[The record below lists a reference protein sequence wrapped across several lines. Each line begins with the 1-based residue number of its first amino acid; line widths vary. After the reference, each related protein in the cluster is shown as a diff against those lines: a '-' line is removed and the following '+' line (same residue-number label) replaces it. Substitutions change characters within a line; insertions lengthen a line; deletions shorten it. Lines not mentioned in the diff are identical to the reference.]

1 MSRIKGSSD
10 ALADRNLA
18 IPDPSGTLTTPNIGQ
33 ARSLGSDLNE
43 YHSDTLG
50 SGTLWAPAGPSNTL
64 SRDIQSVSATD
75 AVIDL
80 FIELFELKERNNWL
94 RRQAVVLLLQQLFG
108 GTVERRVTENLTWIG
123 ELESTV
129 YLLEWTRGYL
139 WPNGV
144 PMNEAPVI
152 VRTNDQKKK
161 TKTESHSKMV
171 HLFPELLGSMVGR
184 QNAKRG
190 AERLVSI
197 FQNRRLNQQ
206 LMYTLFDELLYLLF
220 PELRRGF

>member
-1 MSRIKGSSD
+1 M
-10 ALADRNLA
+10 
-18 IPDPSGTLTTPNIGQ
+18 IPDAPSLLLTTSLGQ
-33 ARSLGSDLNE
+33 SRSPGSDLHDSVPE
-43 YHSDTLG
+43 SLG
-50 SGTLWAPAGPSNTL
+50 SGTLWGPSAAL
-64 SRDIQSVSATD
+64 RDIQSVSATD

-80 FIELFELKERNNWL
+80 FIELFELKEKNNWL

-123 ELESTV
+123 ELESTIS
-129 YLLEWTRGYL
+129 LLEWTRGNL

-144 PMNEAPVI
+144 PMYEAPAVI
-152 VRTNDQKKK
+152 RTNDQKKK
-161 TKTESHSKMV
+161 TKLDAHSKMV
-171 HLFPELLGSMVGR
+171 HLFPEILGTMVGR

-206 LMYTLFDELLYLLF
+206 LMYVLFDECLFLIF
-220 PELRRGF
+220 PELRRGIL